1 MSQDQSPRPEDQ
13 AQPAPER
20 EDQTPGAE
28 QAEGDT
34 RAAEQD
40 QAPSPEAHQQAEAQE
55 AEEAEQPDPLAQLT
69 AERDQLKDR
78 LLRLAAELENYKKR
92 SEREKAEFLKR
103 ANENLLRDLLP
114 VVDNLERALQ
124 HAEQAD
130 KDSMLQGLELT
141 HQELMKVLSRHGLER
156 IEALG
161 QPFDPE
167 RHEAMMQQEDLEAE
181 PNTVIN
187 ELQKGYLYHGRL
199 LRPAMVVVSKRP
211 ESTED
216 QEEEGEGEGE
226 VKVTVN

>member
-1 MSQDQSPRPEDQ
+1 MSQDQSPKPEDQ
-13 AQPAPER
+13 AQPAPGR

-34 RAAEQD
+34 RATEQD
-40 QAPSPEAHQQAEAQE
+40 QAPSPEAHQQTEAQE

>member
-1 MSQDQSPRPEDQ
+1 MSVNQDQSPKTQDQ
-13 AQPAPER
+13 AQPGAEPE
-20 EDQTPGAE
+20 DHTPGAGQNPE
-28 QAEGDT
+28 RNQTPPPQAESQGEPT
-34 RAAEQD
+34 GQD
-40 QAPSPEAHQQAEAQE
+40 QSRS
-55 AEEAEQPDPLAQLT
+55 DPLARLT
-69 AERDQLKDR
+69 AERDELKER
-78 LLRLAAELENYKKR
+78 LLRLAAELDNYKKR

-124 HAEQAD
+124 HAEKAD
-130 KDSMLQGLELT
+130 KDSMLKGLEMT

-199 LRPAMVVVSKRP
+199 LRPAMVVVSKQP
-211 ESTED
+211 QSS
-216 QEEEGEGEGE
+216 EEEGQAQDGGE
-226 VKVTVN
+226 VKVTVH